1 MRGQRNSHNTFWAPT
16 LQRGRLGANVQLKFL
31 LKISSVL
38 VRFSDLFLQTI
49 FCSQYLNNFSNIPL
63 QCIQFE
69 SNSGMVNQ
77 VNCKISPGHY
87 RVSITVLHQY
97 WTSIT
102 PISRHYHASIGP
114 VSRQYRASITSV
126 SRQQRA
132 TSSRS
137 VACQYHTSIMQVLCQ
152 QQASITPV
160 AG

>member
-1 MRGQRNSHNTFWAPT
+1 MFSWCLTY
-16 LQRGRLGANVQLKFL
+16 RLHSSEAIKLKFL

-102 PISRHYHASIGP
+102 PVSRHYHASIGP
-114 VSRQYRASITSV
+114 VSRQYHVSITSV
-126 SRQQRA
+126 ACHQQQA
-132 TSSRS
+132 SSMS
-137 VACQYHTSIMQVLCQ
+137 VSYQYHASTMPVAGQYHTSCRLISRQYH
-152 QQASITPV
+152 ASSM
-160 AG
+160 